1 MSQTDVIP
9 WFQQDDFVERLAKSL
24 WSYARYSGTEPL
36 HELGSWAITKESYLE
51 QARYVAE
58 DLDRLGS

>member
-1 MSQTDVIP
+1 MNQPETIP
-9 WFQQDDFVERLAKSL
+9 FYLADDFVARLAFSL
-24 WSYARYSGTEPL
+24 WSYARYVGTEPL
-36 HELGSWAITKESYLE
+36 HELGSWAMTKESYLE